1 MRLAVAEQLTQ
12 REHILSE
19 IRKWVDAEV
28 IPAAKQFE
36 QVDEYPFALVE
47 QMKEMG
53 LFGAI
58 LPEEYGG
65 IGLDIETYALII
77 EEICRG
83 WMSVSGVINSHLIMA
98 YATLTYGTE
107 DQKQRYLPKF
117 ATGELRG
124 GLAQTEPH
132 AGTDVQAIRTT
143 AVRRGDVYVING
155 TKTFITNGRYGNCY
169 LLLAKTDTEVRPA
182 HRGISAFI
190 AEKNHPG
197 FKVGRDIKKLG
208 YRGVETVEL
217 AFEDYEVPAENLVG
231 GVEGLGFKHAMSAL
245 EVGRINVAA
254 RGVGVARAA
263 FEDAIR
269 YAQQRETMG
278 VKIAEHQAIQL
289 KLADMYTKIEAS
301 RHLVLEA
308 ARKKDRGERVD
319 LEGGMAKLMAS
330 ETAMECALESMR
342 IHGGVGFT
350 QDMAVERYYRDAPLM
365 IIGEGTNEIQRI
377 VIARQ
382 LLQKYKI

>member
-1 MRLAVAEQLTQ
+1 MAVVPQTDQ
-12 REHILSE
+12 RALILSE
-19 IRKWVDAEV
+19 IRKWVEAEV
-28 IPAAKQFE
+28 IPAARRYE
-36 QVDEYPFALVE
+36 QADEYPHDLVE
-47 QMKEMG
+47 QMKEFG

-65 IGLDIETYALII
+65 IGLDIETYAMII
-77 EEICRG
+77 EELCRG
-83 WMSVSGVINSHLIMA
+83 WMSISGVINSHLIMA
-98 YATLTYGTE
+98 YAVLTYGTE
-107 DQKQRYLPKF
+107 DQKAKYLPKF

-143 AVRRGDVYVING
+143 AVRQGDVYVVNG
-155 TKTFITNGRYGNCY
+155 TKTFITNGRFGNCF
-169 LLLAKTDTEVRPA
+169 LLIAKTDSEAKPA

-208 YRGVETVEL
+208 YRGVETVEMS
-217 AFEDYEVPAENLVG
+217 FEDYEVPADNLVG
-231 GVEGLGFKHAMSAL
+231 GVEGLGFKHVMSAL

-254 RGVGVARAA
+254 RGVGVAQAA

-278 VKIAEHQAIQL
+278 VPIAQHQAIQL

-301 RHLVLEA
+301 RHLVLAA
-308 ARKKDRGERVD
+308 ARAKDRGERVD
-319 LEGGMAKLMAS
+319 LEAGAAKLFAS
-330 ETAMECALESMR
+330 ETALECAVESMR

-350 QDMAVERYYRDAPLM
+350 QDLPVERYYRDAPLM
-365 IIGEGTNEIQRI
+365 IIGEGTNEVQRI
-377 VIARQ
+377 VIARN

>member
-1 MRLAVAEQLTQ
+1 LAVASQTDQDTL
-12 REHILSE
+12 ILSE
-19 IRKWVDAEV
+19 IRKWVEAEV
-28 IPAAKQFE
+28 IPAARKYE
-36 QVDEYPFALVE
+36 QVDEYPFELVE
-47 QMKEMG
+47 QMKEFG
-53 LFGAI
+53 LFGSI
-58 LPEEYGG
+58 IPEEYGG
-65 IGLDIETYALII
+65 IGLSIETYALII

-98 YATLTYGTE
+98 YAVLAYGTE
-107 DQKQRYLPKF
+107 DQKRKYLPKF

-132 AGTDVQAIRTT
+132 AGTDVQSIRTT
-143 AVRRGDVYVING
+143 AVRKGDVYLING
-155 TKTFITNGRYGNCY
+155 TKTFITNGRHGNCY
-169 LLLAKTDTEVRPA
+169 LLIAKTDPEAKPA

-190 AEKNHPG
+190 AERNHPG
-197 FKVGRDIKKLG
+197 FRVGRDIKKLG
-208 YRGVETVEL
+208 YRGVETVEMF
-217 AFEDYEVPAENLVG
+217 FEDYEVPAENLVG
-231 GVEGLGFKHAMSAL
+231 GVEGQGFKHAMSAL

-269 YAQQRETMG
+269 YAQQRESMG
-278 VKIAEHQAIQL
+278 QTIANYQAIQL

-319 LEGGMAKLMAS
+319 LEGGMAKLFAS
-330 ETAMECALESMR
+330 ETALECAMESMR

-350 QDMAVERYYRDAPLM
+350 QDLPVERYYRDAPLM

-377 VIARQ
+377 VIARN